1 MAYTYIPQ
9 FFPTGFF
16 EESQLVA
23 TLISKK
29 IRLRGSVTKWC
40 LFPTDTPSIGDLIS
54 FVRRLYGRLD

>member
-29 IRLRGSVTKWC
+29 IRLRGSVRNQKIR
-40 LFPTDTPSIGDLIS
+40 DNLIH
-54 FVRRLYGRLD
+54 RLGLILAIRLD

>member
-29 IRLRGSVTKWC
+29 IRLRGSVRNQKIR
-40 LFPTDTPSIGDLIS
+40 DNLIH
-54 FVRRLYGRLD
+54 RLGLILAI